1 MKMKL
6 RQVFKKKNCKLTG
19 GFAQW
24 RAYLADSLQ
33 KYCIFAPVRAAVETR
48 HCRQSR
54 FYVSS
59 NFGGQ
64 RAGKINN

>member
-24 RAYLADSLQ
+24 RAHLADSLQ
-33 KYCIFAPVRAAVETR
+33 NYCNFAPVRAAVETR

-54 FYVSS
+54 YYVARKR
-59 NFGGQ
+59 GQ
-64 RAGKINN
+64 CVG